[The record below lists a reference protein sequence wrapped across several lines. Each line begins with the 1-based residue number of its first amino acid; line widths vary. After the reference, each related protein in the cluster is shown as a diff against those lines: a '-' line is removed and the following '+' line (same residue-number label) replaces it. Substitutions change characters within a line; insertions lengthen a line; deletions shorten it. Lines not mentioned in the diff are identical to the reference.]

1 MKFIQIDRWLCQS
14 CGGCVSV
21 CSFLALKIECGQ
33 LKLINDNCKQCLNCI
48 QVCPNSALQVV
59 EE

>member
-1 MKFIQIDRWLCQS
+1 MKFIQIDRRLCQA

-21 CSFLALKIECGQ
+21 CSFLALKIEFGQ
-33 LKLINDNCKQCLNCI
+33 LKLNKHNCKQCLNCI
-48 QVCPNSALQVV
+48 QVCPNAALEAV